1 MFGLDSAELRA
12 ECTVTEWRPVAYG
25 IYLMEEDV
33 RPAWIRMAALALGL
47 GLVMSSCTSWRKVSS
62 NEDWALYVKPGG
74 DVDVS
79 SFEAMLNPA
88 VEAVEQ
94 ALGPFKRSVRIHAWE
109 GGVELSSG
117 NRGRIT
123 EGEDAGLIDN
133 LPEMGDARVRAFHVR
148 SGGLGP
154 GGVFLGE
161 AAPGAAVH
169 ELVHA
174 RFAELFGPRETLP
187 LWFEEGIAQLIADGI
202 LVPDGSGGG
211 QVWVRDGLCAWPL
224 SMLRKQEITDA
235 ELLDL
240 LAIRVSDSHSVED
253 NLMVHFVGWA
263 LVFDLY
269 REDPTGSWRNWL
281 ARMEA
286 NPEDARMR
294 LNRSI
299 DEEGVRQW
307 LKTRFDDENPAV
319 RQAAARGVWRI
330 GDALSLQLLS
340 SALRKEQDMAVVAT
354 LTINILAAAGEGRFA
369 GMGRWNG
376 LRLPLMKL
384 REEPFED
391 ATERWASRRLLAGYQ
406 GYAGSEAIR
415 EAFEILSSYWQE

>member
-1 MFGLDSAELRA
+1 
-12 ECTVTEWRPVAYG
+12 
-25 IYLMEEDV
+25 
-33 RPAWIRMAALALGL
+33 
-47 GLVMSSCTSWRKVSS
+47 
-62 NEDWALYVKPGG
+62 
-74 DVDVS
+74 
-79 SFEAMLNPA
+79 
-88 VEAVEQ
+88 Q
-94 ALGPFKRSVRIHAWE
+94 
-109 GGVELSSG
+109 
-117 NRGRIT
+117 
-123 EGEDAGLIDN
+123 
-133 LPEMGDARVRAFHVR
+133 
-148 SGGLGP
+148 
-154 GGVFLGE
+154 
-161 AAPGAAVH
+161 
-169 ELVHA
+169 
-174 RFAELFGPRETLP
+174 
-187 LWFEEGIAQLIADGI
+187 Q
-202 LVPDGSGGG
+202 
-211 QVWVRDGLCAWPL
+211 
-224 SMLRKQEITDA
+224 ITDA

-299 DEEGVRQW
+299 DEDGVRQW